1 MIFLVKIS
9 VVVPVYNVEDFLE
22 ECLESI
28 VNQTF
33 KDIEIICINDGS
45 NDNSL
50 EILNLYKEKDNRIKV
65 FSQENGGHAV
75 ATNRGISLAKG
86 EYLYL
91 MDSDDILEL
100 SALEETYNY
109 AKNKDVDF
117 VIFQSINYVMDE
129 DRYYKSSIYSLE
141 KVSRVVGD
149 KIFNYKDLGDLIFEI
164 PVTPWSKLYK
174 TEFIKKSGAKFP
186 EGLIF
191 DDNIFFFEILFKAEK
206 IAFYPKFL
214 FTRRWYTSSST
225 TLGDE
230 RFLDSIDINNL
241 IIDVFKKNGV
251 FEEYKEILFNR
262 KVNLAYY
269 RFRHLKKEYEKI
281 FFEKLH
287 LDFNNNIVSK
297 GLYEEYVYCLNDR
310 NKVIL
315 NAAINSLTS
324 DEFKYKI
331 KFWDSKEEK
340 NKLLTTITNLK
351 NENKSLKD
359 ENNNLN
365 IELNKNKHNKKSFF
379 KNKLKHLIK

>member
-1 MIFLVKIS
+1 MII
-9 VVVPVYNVEDFLE
+9 PIYNVEDFLG

-33 KDIEIICINDGS
+33 TDIEIICINDGS
-45 NDNSL
+45 TDHSL
-50 EILNLYKEKDNRIKV
+50 DILNSYKEKDNRFRI
-65 FSQENGGHAV
+65 FSQENKGHAV
-75 ATNRGISLAKG
+75 ATNKGINLAKG
-86 EYLYL
+86 EYLFL
-91 MDSDDILEL
+91 MDSDDILDL

-129 DRYYKSSIYSLE
+129 DRYYKSPIYSLE

-174 TEFIKKSGAKFP
+174 TDFIKRSGAKFP

-191 DDNIFFFEILFKAEK
+191 DDNVFFFEILFKAER
-206 IAFYPKFL
+206 IGFYPKFL

-225 TLGDE
+225 TLGDG

-251 FEEYKEILFNR
+251 FEEYREILFNR

-269 RFRHLKKEYEKI
+269 RFRHLQEEYEKI

-287 LDFNNNIVSK
+287 SDFNNNIVSK
-297 GLYEEYVYCLNDR
+297 GLYEVYVNCLNDR

-315 NAAINSLTS
+315 DAAINSFSS
-324 DEFKYKI
+324 DEFKYKV

-340 NKLLTTITNLK
+340 KKLETIITNLK
-351 NENKSLKD
+351 NENKDLKD
-359 ENNNLN
+359 KNNNLN
-365 IELNKNKHNKKSFF
+365 MELNKIKYNKKSVF
-379 KNKLKHLIK
+379 KKKLKHFINDY